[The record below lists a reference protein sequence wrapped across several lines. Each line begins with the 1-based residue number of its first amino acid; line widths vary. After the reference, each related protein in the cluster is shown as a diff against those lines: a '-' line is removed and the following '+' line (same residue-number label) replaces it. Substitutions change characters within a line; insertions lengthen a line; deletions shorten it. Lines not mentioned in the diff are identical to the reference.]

1 MIQAAIARDTFQSLE
16 YFLHLFPPLP
26 PPLLKLGCGLSAF
39 NNLHRFC
46 EFTFYAEQTAEKTQ
60 ADISFTN
67 PLAVGSG
74 LKGTPSK
81 SRGHLGISGQNPN
94 LTDTGNISKLLKFQ
108 F

>member
-94 LTDTGNISKLLKFQ
+94 LPDTGNISKLLKSQ

>member
-1 MIQAAIARDTFQSLE
+1 MYLYLLFLLIQPAIARDTFQSLE

-46 EFTFYAEQTAEKTQ
+46 EFTFNAEQTAEKTQ

-74 LKGTPSK
+74 FTLKVKRASWYFWSK
-81 SRGHLGISGQNPN
+81 S
-94 LTDTGNISKLLKFQ
+94 
-108 F
+108 